1 MVPFTS
7 QSRSQLLEQSGT
19 LNLAAVTSTSSA
31 FSLASGAA
39 LEFNTG
45 DTRTFDAATTMSG
58 PGSVYWQGGTS
69 TFAGTITAP
78 VVASGGTFTLNSAA
92 TQSIPT
98 LTMSSGTINGTAAI
112 NLT

>member
-1 MVPFTS
+1 M
-7 QSRSQLLEQSGT
+7 
-19 LNLAAVTSTSSA
+19 TSTDTYTL
-31 FSLASGAA
+31 SLHDA
-39 LEFNTG
+39 LPIFNTG

-78 VVASGGTFTLNSAA
+78 DVASGGTSTLNSAA

-112 NLT
+112 NLTGAAMTWGSGT